1 MPTDPRGAGVNLP
14 SVVVLSPY
22 HNRKDAVERT
32 LTSLAAQKYE
42 NARFIVW
49 DDGSSDGTWEELER
63 VAHSIGDP
71 RLRVTRFEK
80 NLGLTRGLNW
90 AISEFEG
97 DYIAIWGSGDES
109 HPDRIARQVQALEI
123 DKTRVLCATAS
134 LSIDVV
140 SGDTFVDESFS
151 RHDIVLADIQ
161 ETCPF
166 THGSVMYRQSALAAV
181 GPYEEIFEW
190 CADWDIFFRLLK
202 LGTGTYLPEPL
213 YTRYARLDG
222 ASFNPK
228 KSLSQIRHQALAKL
242 LSNPG
247 VDRDGIIE
255 AVRINGVK
263 SVIEAHGID
272 ITGPIYRRRI
282 KLVLMG
288 RREQAHELSD
298 LMAKDGLQSKMYFAL
313 EFASKAAA
321 RLPISSDRLINSARS
336 ARAHIRLRKR

>member
-1 MPTDPRGAGVNLP
+1 MPTDPRGTGVNLP

-22 HNRKDAVERT
+22 HNRRDAVERT
-32 LTSLAAQKYE
+32 LKSLAAQKYE
-42 NARFIVW
+42 NAKFIVW

-63 VAHSIGDP
+63 VAHSIGDT
-71 RLRVTRFEK
+71 RLHVIRFEK
-80 NLGLTRGLNW
+80 NLGLTQGLNW
-90 AISEFEG
+90 AISKFES
-97 DYIAIWGSGDES
+97 DYVAIWGSGDES
-109 HPDRIARQVQALEI
+109 HPDRIVRQVEALEI
-123 DKTRVLCATAS
+123 DKMRVLCATAS
-134 LSIDVV
+134 RSIDAV
-140 SGDTFVDESFS
+140 SGQTFIDESFS
-151 RHDIVLADIQ
+151 RRDIMLADIQ

-166 THGSVMYRQSALAAV
+166 THGSVMYRRSALAAA

-202 LGTGTYLPEPL
+202 FGAGIYLSEPL

-242 LSNPG
+242 LSNAEG
-247 VDRDGIIE
+247 DRKGIIE
-255 AVRINGVK
+255 AVRVNGLK
-263 SVIEAHGID
+263 SVLEERAID

-288 RREQAHELSD
+288 RREQARELSV
-298 LMAKDGLQSKMYFAL
+298 LMAKDGLQSKVYFAL
-313 EFASKAAA
+313 EIASKAIS
-321 RLPISSDRLINSARS
+321 RLPISSDRLINTARN